1 VAVENGDHAAG
12 EVTVIL
18 ERLRA
23 GYDGAADDLYRLV
36 YEDLRRLA
44 RQRLAGMPAGS
55 VQPTMLV
62 HEVYLRLMDRGGDT
76 PRNRRHFFFLAGRAM
91 MDILIDRARKRRAV
105 KRGGDRRRATLS
117 GALEL
122 AQGSI
127 EELQDIKE
135 AYAVLEQVDQ
145 VAAEVLRLRDI
156 IGLSRDE
163 AAAVMD
169 LSPATITRET
179 MYGRA
184 WLRRRIEELNHG
196 PDQPEA

>member
-1 VAVENGDHAAG
+1 MESDDHAAG

-23 GYDGAADDLYRLV
+23 GYDGASDDLYRLV
-36 YEDLRRLA
+36 YDDLRRLA
-44 RQRLAGMPAGS
+44 RQRMAGMPADS
-55 VQPTMLV
+55 LQPTMLV
-62 HEVYLRLMDRGGDT
+62 HETYLRLVGRGGDT

-91 MDILIDRARKRRAV
+91 MDILIDRARKRKTA
-105 KRGGDRRRATLS
+105 KRGGDRRRAALS

-122 AQGSI
+122 AEGTVD
-127 EELQDIKE
+127 ELQDIKQ
-135 AYAVLEQVDQ
+135 AFAALERVDQ

-156 IGLSRDE
+156 IGLTRDE

-184 WLRRRIEELNHG
+184 WLRRRMA
-196 PDQPEA
+196 EAGHERDRSEP